1 MRLPFVPTLALAASA
16 FVFAVSPARAQED
29 GVRVPILVPPSA
41 GVTAADRAFAD
52 SLVGS
57 WTGSLRIW
65 TADGTPD
72 APQTVEM
79 GIDVVPIAG
88 TDTAYAFTLRYGDA
102 DVRPYAL
109 LVRGG
114 GRYAIDEGGG
124 LVLDAL
130 RRGPLLVSAFAS
142 GRSRLVV
149 SYERGRDADG
159 PFLRFEV
166 TAVPTAVD
174 RRIAPTPG
182 RIDPV
187 LVYGVASYH
196 VAVLRPAVAARRRP

>member
-1 MRLPFVPTLALAASA
+1 MRLPFVPTLALAALA
-16 FVFAVSPARAQED
+16 FAVSPARAQED
-29 GVRVPILVPPSA
+29 GRVRLAPPPA
-41 GVTAADRAFAD
+41 GVTATDRAFAD

-57 WTGSLRIW
+57 WTGTLRIW
-65 TADGTPD
+65 TADGAPE

-79 GIDVVPIAG
+79 GIDVAPLAG
-88 TDTAYAFTLRYGDA
+88 SDTAYAFTLRYADA

-124 LVLDAL
+124 LVLDAV
-130 RRGPLLVSAFAS
+130 RRGPVLVSAFAT

-149 SYERGRDADG
+149 SYERGRDASG

-166 TAVPTAVD
+166 TAVPTVVD
-174 RRIAPTPG
+174 RRIAPALG
-182 RIDPV
+182 RVDPV